1 MKTQKSPS
9 NKHEIEK
16 PRNTKSAGW
25 DRKKRKRDCFVEYL
39 FIYRSELYRSELYIY
54 LFLQRFDF
62 FTVAVVATVTRQK
75 NCCEEED
82 AVRK

>member
-39 FIYRSELYRSELYIY
+39 FI
-54 LFLQRFDF
+54 FLNSIDL
-62 FTVAVVATVTRQK
+62 
-75 NCCEEED
+75 NL
-82 AVRK
+82 